1 MHKLAKVTLENEM
14 DLVLAHKR
22 SMKLA
27 EIAGLS
33 LSAQTTFAT
42 AVSEISRNTI
52 DHGKNG
58 CLTLGISDH
67 KDRSIIA
74 SIQDDNLHNPIN
86 KQGLEYAKRLVDR
99 LNVLSE
105 EAENRI
111 ELFYYVPYAENIDFR
126 KLDEWRSVFRNEPPI
141 SPYDEIKRKNE
152 QLLEMASRVQES
164 EDHYRRLTDTL
175 PLMMFSLDKDRQF
188 VYTNKWLSD
197 YLGYN
202 LDELNDPEIITRI
215 FQDDQPS
222 FSIADLVKNG
232 ETIKAEVRVKE
243 KISGNWL
250 WHLLSI
256 IPSKTDSQTP
266 GLWFGFL
273 VDIHSQKLLEQTLK
287 DNHELKVV
295 QAELQNNIREL
306 NRSNT
311 ELQEFA
317 FVASHDLQ
325 EPLRKIIFFSDYI
338 LHKYLDVVDE
348 HGQKYLTSMHDASL
362 RMRNLI
368 SDLLSFSQVNKKV
381 LTIKE
386 VDLNILMQQVK
397 DDFEITI
404 KEKNATISIGD
415 LPVIEGDWTMLNR
428 LFDNL
433 LSNALKY
440 VSDGVKPKI
449 SINAVQRN
457 EMVEISITDN
467 GIGFDEKLLSKMFT
481 LFQRLHGRTKYD
493 GTGLGLAI
501 CRKIVEM
508 HYGFITAKSDSDSGS
523 SFFIYLPLKQII
535 PEGLAIDF

>member
-74 SIQDDNLHNPIN
+74 CIEDDNLHNPIN

-111 ELFYYVPYAENIDFR
+111 ELYYYVPQADKIDFR
-126 KLDEWRSVFRNEPPI
+126 RLDEWRSVFRNELPL

-152 QLLEMASRVQES
+152 QMLEMASRVQES

-175 PLMMFSLDKDRQF
+175 PLMMFSLDKDGKF
-188 VYTNKWLSD
+188 IYTNKWLSD

-202 LDELNDPEIITRI
+202 LEELNNPEIIKQI
-215 FQDDQPS
+215 FENDETAL
-222 FSIADLVKNG
+222 SISALVKKG
-232 ETIKAEVRVKE
+232 ETMKAEVRVKE
-243 KISGNWL
+243 KSSGNWL

-256 IPSKTDSQTP
+256 IPSKSGTETP
-266 GLWFGFL
+266 ASWFGFL
-273 VDIHSQKLLEQTLK
+273 VDIHTQKLLEQTLK
-287 DNHELKVV
+287 DNHELKLV
-295 QAELQNNIREL
+295 QAELQSNIKEL

-311 ELQEFA
+311 DLQEFA

-338 LHKYLDVVDE
+338 LNKYLDVVDE
-348 HGQKYLTSMHDASL
+348 RGQRYLTSMHDASL

-386 VDLNILMQQVK
+386 VDLNVLMQQVM
-397 DDFEITI
+397 DDYEIMI
-404 KEKNATISIGD
+404 KEKKATIQIGS

-440 VSDGVKPKI
+440 VNDGVKPEI
-449 SINAVQRN
+449 SITAVQKN

-467 GIGFDEKLLSKMFT
+467 GIGFDEKLLAKMFT
-481 LFQRLHGRTKYD
+481 LFQRLHGRAKFD

-508 HYGFITAKSDSDSGS
+508 HYGFITAKSELGRGS
-523 SFFIYLPLKQII
+523 SFFIYLPLKQIV
-535 PEGLAIDF
+535 PEGFAIDF